1 MERERSRKKVRKIGE
16 VLKALACCSGYDP
29 CCDRCP
35 YLDSHF
41 AGMSCTDELRMDE
54 LFYLNAYR
62 MNLIQQT
69 LRNEPPVVRIH
80 IVPKEEDKWLEIQGV
95 P

>member
-41 AGMSCTDELRMDE
+41 AGMSCTDELLSECLSDE
-54 LFYLNAYR
+54 SYSADAS
-62 MNLIQQT
+62 
-69 LRNEPPVVRIH
+69 E
-80 IVPKEEDKWLEIQGV
+80 
-95 P
+95 